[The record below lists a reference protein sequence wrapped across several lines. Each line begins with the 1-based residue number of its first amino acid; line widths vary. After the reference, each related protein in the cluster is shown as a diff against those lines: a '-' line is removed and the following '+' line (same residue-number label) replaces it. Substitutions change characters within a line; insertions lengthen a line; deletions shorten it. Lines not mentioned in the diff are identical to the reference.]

1 MAAPKLLKDVNL
13 FIDGRGY
20 AGNVE
25 EFEPPKLAIKTEG
38 HRSGGMDAPIEVD
51 MGMQALT
58 AMATLSHA
66 AREALKM
73 FGLAPGNPVPMTL
86 RGSQENE
93 AGTEVEAVVY
103 NLRGLIKEVDPGTW
117 KSGEKA
123 PCKVTLALRYYK
135 LEIGGET
142 VHEIDVENM
151 TRVINGV
158 DQLEARRQ
166 ALGL

>member
-1 MAAPKLLKDVNL
+1 MATKLLKDVNL

-25 EFEPPKLAIKTEG
+25 EFDPPKLAIKTEP
-38 HRSGGMDAPIEVD
+38 HRAGGMDAPVEVD
-51 MGMQALT
+51 MGMEPLT
-58 AMATLSHA
+58 AMVTLSHA
-66 AREALKM
+66 AREALKL
-73 FGLAPGNPVPMTL
+73 FGLAPGNLAPMTL

-103 NLRGLIKEVDPGTW
+103 SLRGTMKEVDPGTW

-123 PCKVTLALRYYK
+123 PCKMTMALRYYK

-151 TRVINGV
+151 TRVIDGT
-158 DQLEARRQ
+158 DQLAARRQ